1 MGRVTDKVPNPYL
14 AAVRANRADA
24 ETATTDLRGDL
35 DAAVTAM
42 DNGAWQSPVADTFYT
57 ELTGHRT
64 TLETAADGAMGEFD
78 DAIASQPE
86 EVEPNSWQTHW
97 RNL

>member
-1 MGRVTDKVPNPYL
+1 MGRMPDKVPNPYL
-14 AAVRANRADA
+14 AAVRANRGDA
-24 ETATTDLRGDL
+24 EPAATGLRGDL

-42 DNGAWQSPVADTFYT
+42 DNGAWQSSVADTFYT
-57 ELTGHRT
+57 ELTGHKT
-64 TLETAADGAMGEFD
+64 TLTNAADGALGGFD
-78 DAIASQPE
+78 DIIASQPE